1 MYFDT
6 IATIKNVY
14 QFFFV
19 FLAITNLFLLIKL
32 LEESFYCNFEILYSL
47 SGPQTSV
54 STMGHFIL

>member
-32 LEESFYCNFEILYSL
+32 LEESFYCNFEILYS
-47 SGPQTSV
+47 SFWS
-54 STMGHFIL
+54 SN